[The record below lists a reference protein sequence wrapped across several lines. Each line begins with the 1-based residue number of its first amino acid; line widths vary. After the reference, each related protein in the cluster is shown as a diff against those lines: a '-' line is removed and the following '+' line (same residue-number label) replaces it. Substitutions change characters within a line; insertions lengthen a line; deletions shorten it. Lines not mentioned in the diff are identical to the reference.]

1 MIMNTE
7 ETIEILKLS
16 SEIEVSEID
25 FMDQLYYLQT
35 MYEFAEKIKPI
46 VAKYAMRKH
55 KKSTFLMKLGDD

>member
-1 MIMNTE
+1 MNTAE
-7 ETIEILKLS
+7 IIEILKLS
-16 SEIEVSEID
+16 SEIEISGLN

-46 VAKYAMRKH
+46 VAKYAMREH